1 MWSNI
6 EFVRPEFFYLLVILP
21 LLGFYYWYKHVK
33 GHAEIQIS
41 NTSSFEAQKGSL
53 KKYLFYLTYV
63 LRLLAIGLLIITLAR
78 PQSTSSRQDV
88 TIEGIDIIIALDISG
103 SMLAMDLK
111 PDRLEA
117 AKEIAAEFIS
127 GRPDDRFG
135 LVIFSGETF
144 TQAPLTTDHTVVKN
158 LFKDIKSGM
167 IDDGTA
173 IGDGLATSVSRLKDS
188 KAVSKVIILL
198 TDGVNNMGSVHPLTA
213 AEIAKMYGIRVYTVG
228 VGTTGQAPFPVR
240 TPFGVQTQY
249 VEVAIDE
256 ELLQQ
261 VSEMTNGRYFRAT
274 SNQKLRDVYQEIDQL
289 EKSKIDVTE
298 FTRRKEEF
306 FPIALLALIL
316 LTLEVLLRNTIFKTL
331 P

>member
-1 MWSNI
+1 MWNNI
-6 EFVRPEFFYLLVILP
+6 EFVRPEFFYLLLIIP
-21 LLGFYYWYKHVK
+21 LLGLYYWYKHVK
-33 GHAEIQIS
+33 GHAALQIS
-41 NTSSFEAQKGSL
+41 NTGSFETHKWSP
-53 KKYLFYLTYV
+53 KKYLFFLTYL
-63 LRLLAIGLLIITLAR
+63 LRLLAIGLLIVALAR
-78 PQSTSSRQDV
+78 PQSSSSRQDV
-88 TIEGIDIIIALDISG
+88 TIEGIDIVMALDISG

-127 GRPDDRFG
+127 GRPNDRFG

-167 IDDGTA
+167 IQDGTA

-188 KAVSKVIILL
+188 KAVSKVVILL
-198 TDGVNNMGSVHPLTA
+198 TDGVNNMGSVDPLTA
-213 AEIAKMYGIRVYTVG
+213 AELAKMFGIRVYTVG
-228 VGTTGQAPFPVR
+228 VGTTGTAPFPVK
-240 TPFGVQTQY
+240 TPFGMQTQY
-249 VEVAIDE
+249 VEVTIDE

-274 SNQKLRDVYQEIDQL
+274 SNQKLRDVYNEIDQL

-306 FPIALLALIL
+306 FPLALLALIL
-316 LTLEVLLRNTIFKTL
+316 LTMEVFLRNTVFKTL